1 MRDVRSEFAVVC
13 EVEPSTRAD
22 LMHVRHQIRVL
33 SKVATAFLIPDNHLG
48 RATISSVAVA
58 HEVQAM
64 GGTSVACLNAR
75 DRNLLGFRRDLLTAA
90 AYGVDHFLLVYG
102 DAPSVGARS
111 GDLTV
116 RTMLEELHAFS
127 DRSGTTARPFRA
139 GVTSRLTPLPAWKQ
153 DADSLFVQV
162 GGDVDELARWRDA
175 TAFSGPVYAGVMVLT
190 SVAMATKLAAQIP
203 EIRVP
208 GDLLER
214 LDTDPGAGV
223 DLACEQ
229 VVAIREGGAFDG
241 VHLVPV
247 GRYREV
253 AARLETLLA

>member
-1 MRDVRSEFAVVC
+1 MSDFEVIC

-22 LMHVRHQIRVL
+22 LMHVRHQIGVL
-33 SKVATAFLIPDNHLG
+33 SKVASAFLIPDNHLG

-58 HEVQAM
+58 HEVELM
-64 GGTSVACLNAR
+64 GGRSVACLNAR

-102 DAPSVGARS
+102 DTPAVGERS

-116 RTMLEELHAFS
+116 RTMLEELRAFS
-127 DRSGTTARPFRA
+127 GQLHDPAPRFRA
-139 GVTSRLTPLPAWKQ
+139 GVTSRLAPLPGWKR
-153 DADSLFVQV
+153 DADFLFVQV
-162 GGDVDELARWRDA
+162 GCELDDLQRWRERTPFD
-175 TAFSGPVYAGVMVLT
+175 GPVYAGVMVFT
-190 SVAMATKLAAQIP
+190 SAAMAAKIAGQVPQIT
-203 EIRVP
+203 VP
-208 GDLLER
+208 AGLLDR
-214 LDTDPGAGV
+214 LDRDPGAGV

-229 VVAIREGGAFDG
+229 VVALREREAFDG

-253 AARLETLLA
+253 AARLEAILG